1 MAFGLS
7 KSGKQVFTANGTW
20 VHPMPGVALSV
31 TITAVGGGGGGSSVN
46 SIGSPPA
53 TAGGATTVREGA
65 TTLVTAQ
72 GGGVFSNYKTTLA
85 YPSHYTNTGS
95 LGFGSFGLGGTT
107 ATNSPSTPGQNGE
120 CVLKTV
126 TVSGNLT
133 INIGAGGSG
142 GTTNAFPFKGYPGI
156 VIVEW

>member
-20 VHPMPGVALSV
+20 THPMPGVPLLV
-31 TITAVGGGGGGSSVN
+31 TITAVGGGGGGSDDIN
-46 SIGSPPA
+46 IGNPPA
-53 TAGGATTVREGA
+53 TVGGATTVREGA

-72 GGGVFSNYKTTLA
+72 GGGVFSNYKTTLP

-95 LGFGSFGLGGTT
+95 LGFGSFGLAGTT
-107 ATNSPSTPGQNGE
+107 SKNTPSTPGQNGE
-120 CVLKTV
+120 CAIKTV
-126 TVSGNLT
+126 TVSNNLT

-142 GTTNAFPFKGYPGI
+142 GKTNAFPFRGYPGI
-156 VIVEW
+156 VIIEW